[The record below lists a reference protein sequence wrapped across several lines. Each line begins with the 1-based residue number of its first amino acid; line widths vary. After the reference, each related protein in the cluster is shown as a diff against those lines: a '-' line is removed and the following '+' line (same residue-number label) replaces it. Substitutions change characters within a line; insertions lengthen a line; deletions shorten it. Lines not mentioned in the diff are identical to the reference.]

1 MAEDATK
8 TLHLYIDQQQKY
20 CKPNKKSNTFD
31 RYSKNE
37 LATTVN
43 IKMITFSGCLHNT
56 VFN

>member
-8 TLHLYIDQQQKY
+8 TFHLYTDQQQKY

-37 LATTVN
+37 LDTMVN
-43 IKMITFSGCLHNT
+43 IKTITFSGRLHNP